1 MIRDRR
7 RFDPFPAL
15 RPSFGR
21 WLLLV
26 LVPLAGASGAFGAE
40 RQSHGFAFEER
51 VRDHLFDRGYT
62 DEWDIPGEA
71 NLVHPGIPVSVKY
84 IRWGSPVYL
93 GDAVRQRS
101 IDHPFELVVGFY
113 RDADGEKRTVAIH
126 DLVIG
131 PDRWESLWG
140 SVSRGDLVAFSEKIR
155 TGSIASARSYARGRA
170 AELRDRSGGISI
182 NPKIDANQRRIQCS
196 IPFTVFFEKLVRADP
211 AEQDP
216 PTLWGRPW

>member
-1 MIRDRR
+1 
-7 RFDPFPAL
+7 
-15 RPSFGR
+15 
-21 WLLLV
+21 

-51 VRDHLFDRGYT
+51 VWNHLFDRGYT

-101 IDHPFELVVGFY
+101 IEHPFELVVGFY
-113 RDADGEKRTVAIH
+113 RDEDGEKRTVAIH
-126 DLVIG
+126 DLVIR

-140 SVSRGDLVAFSEKIR
+140 AVSRDDLVAFSERIQN
-155 TGSIASARSYARGRA
+155 GSIAAARSYARRRA

-182 NPKIDANQRRIQCS
+182 NPKIDADQRRIQCS

-211 AEQDP
+211 AEQTP
-216 PTLWGRPW
+216 LTLWGRPW